1 MSTTAEVPT
10 GIVIRAQ
17 QDGDAPA
24 LAAIRNDPRAR
35 WGTLA
40 TPFET
45 VESAKKRAA
54 MEPGRTELVACVD
67 GKVVGMAGIF
77 RKPQARRAHVAEIG
91 IMIRDEWQG
100 KGIGTKLFAALT
112 ELADQWLNL
121 RRLELSV
128 YTDNAPAIALYR
140 KFGFDIEAT
149 EVADTFRAGW
159 FADSYVMAR
168 LVGEL
173 PRDVAP
179 YPVRAAS
186 ARKINGQGGFV
197 LRAAEPDDADA
208 ITDIMLQPLVRHG
221 TLRAPFTTAKENL
234 ILAAPADPAT
244 KSVVAV
250 AGGMVIGIAI
260 LVPGKGRRRHVG
272 EIALLAV
279 HDEWHGNGV
288 GAALMAAM
296 VDIADN
302 WLNLTRMQL
311 GVVADNAPAI
321 GLYRKFDFESEGLK
335 RAEVFRAG
343 AYADTMLM
351 ARRVRK

>member
-1 MSTTAEVPT
+1 MAAPSMAKYEGVDMSTTAEVPT

-45 VESAKKRAA
+45 VESAKRRAA

-91 IMIRDEWQG
+91 IMIRDGWQG

-149 EVADTFRAGW
+149 EVADAFRAGW

-168 LVGEL
+168 L
-173 PRDVAP
+173 
-179 YPVRAAS
+179 
-186 ARKINGQGGFV
+186 
-197 LRAAEPDDADA
+197 
-208 ITDIMLQPLVRHG
+208 
-221 TLRAPFTTAKENL
+221 
-234 ILAAPADPAT
+234 
-244 KSVVAV
+244 
-250 AGGMVIGIAI
+250 
-260 LVPGKGRRRHVG
+260 VG

-311 GVVADNAPAI
+311 GVIADNAPAI